1 MNKTKIKVIGIKA
14 VLITALLVIC
24 LGCQSSPESSKSISG
39 NGIIETK
46 TFSQNNFNAISID
59 GGWTSDI
66 RYSKTFSIQIET
78 DENLFS
84 YLDISVTGNVLNI
97 GFKSGYS
104 ISSTQCKASITM
116 PALIRLQTSGSLTG
130 TVSSFNNPEDEMSID
145 ISGSGDITARDIT
158 LKTLQL
164 KISGSGTLAAIGKAQ
179 NLKALISGSG
189 DIKTA
194 DLETE
199 KAEVSISGSGSAEVW
214 VKQNLKTD
222 ISGSGSIRYK
232 GNPAIEP
239 KGSNMGGV
247 YPL

>member
-1 MNKTKIKVIGIKA
+1 MNKTTIKVVGIKA
-14 VLITALLVIC
+14 VLIAALLVIC
-24 LGCQSSPESSKSISG
+24 LGCQSSPDPAKSIKG
-39 NGIIETK
+39 NGTIETK
-46 TFSQNNFNAISID
+46 AFPQSNFNSISID
-59 GGWTSDI
+59 GGWNADI
-66 RYSKTFSIQIET
+66 RYSKTFSIQIEM
-78 DENLFS
+78 DENLFP
-84 YLDISVTGNVLNI
+84 YLDISVTGTALNI

-104 ISSTQCKASITM
+104 ISSTRCKASITM
-116 PALIRLQTSGSLTG
+116 PTLMQLQTSGSLTG
-130 TVSSFNNPEDEMSID
+130 TVSSFNRSEDEMSID
-145 ISGSGDITARDIT
+145 IAGSGDITARDIT

-179 NLKALISGSG
+179 NLKVLISGSG

-194 DLETE
+194 DLEAE

-214 VKQNLKTD
+214 VKQNLKAD

-239 KGSNMGGV
+239 KSSNIEKV